1 MAILFL
7 VYKSEIRVSKLKVNF
22 ENLLINVNISNFR

>member
-7 VYKSEIRVSKLKVNF
+7 FYQSEIWVSKLKVNF
-22 ENLLINVNISNFR
+22 ENLLINVDISNFG